1 MIHYKNKRGNEVVNK
16 VMSINTGKK
25 QNEQLQKKMAFN
37 GSIILNITGTEAVS
51 LCNVVRGRDTK
62 SNMKL

>member
-1 MIHYKNKRGNEVVNK
+1 MMHYKNKRGNEVVNK

-37 GSIILNITGTEAVS
+37 GSITLIIPELKLYRCATLCGGEILNLT
-51 LCNVVRGRDTK
+51 
-62 SNMKL
+62 